1 MKLQKPSNDSTY
13 QTQSKTKQDSSKQLP
28 QEKQQNVKFKQLK
41 MNRQLKLILKAND
54 TQNVEKHTQEPKMI
68 HQHHKNHHQVATKEQ
83 SNRSTTRETQKQSAN
98 ANQNHQSTHQAQFK
112 TNIQ

>member
-54 TQNVEKHTQEPKMI
+54 TQNVENILKSLKMI
-68 HQHHKNHHQVATKEQ
+68 HQHHKKSSSSSYKRT
-83 SNRSTTRETQKQSAN
+83 
-98 ANQNHQSTHQAQFK
+98 
-112 TNIQ
+112 I